1 MKTDLFAHEVTQTSA
16 VFGRKNEIR
25 VVFQGD
31 KAFTDNES
39 MVNLPALPMGVEID
53 ERSQRI
59 IRGYSDH
66 EAGHLRHTDKK
77 VLVKNEPLLRANPKL
92 HQIWNALEDVWLERR
107 VIEEYPGAMVNIRET
122 ATAVDGAALKRFKA
136 GDDVWLDDKFIG
148 PAAITWEGRRN
159 YGHETGKQCLER
171 VSETVRENVK
181 SWVEALDA
189 CKTTADVMELAKWA
203 HGQLQEGL
211 TEEPE
216 KYPGPGKKGEKKKE
230 GEGDGTKT
238 EASKE
243 EAKGEGEK
251 TGAKAGKGEDED
263 EDEDGAGDE
272 RQEDEGGHEAGSGA
286 KDERDDHEYMEFDLE
301 RAVEKTVG
309 ELKKAGGKGAYRP
322 YSTKDDKVHTRFD
335 AGDKYAPSQTYAKS
349 MRRIAAD
356 VPDKYVQRLGQVS
369 GNINVVRRKLER
381 SLMAQMNRSWTGGHL
396 AGRMDPKRLVSA
408 YRGEQNVYKMRDP
421 APELDTAVEIL
432 VDLSGSMRGYKAE
445 LAANVC
451 VVLAE
456 VLSKSGVPFEITGF
470 NNRSLPV
477 VKDDKTGGTDTIY
490 SGDLMHR
497 QPGFDR
503 YEPVDVYVFKA
514 FDERFAEA
522 KVYIAHLNQFADGNN
537 SDSDALLMVAPR
549 LEARLERRK
558 VFMVL
563 SDGHP
568 SFLGDEDKGEQ
579 HLKQVV
585 KDMKGRGI
593 ECIGIGILDASVGMF
608 YPRHVVVNELA
619 DLGKHAV
626 DQLAKVLLGERYIV
640 DPASLMKG
648 SAA

>member
-1 MKTDLFAHEVTQTSA
+1 MQTDLFVHEVTQTSA
-16 VFGRKNEIR
+16 VFGRKSEIR
-25 VVFQGD
+25 VVFQGEG
-31 KAFTDNES
+31 AFTDNES

-53 ERSQRI
+53 ERSQKI
-59 IRGYSDH
+59 IRGYADH
-66 EAGHLRHTDKK
+66 ESGHLRHTDKE
-77 VLVKNEPLLRANPKL
+77 VLVKNEKLMKANPKL
-92 HQIWNALEDVWLERR
+92 HQVWNALEDVWLERR
-107 VIEEYPGAMVNIRET
+107 VIEEYPGAMENIRET
-122 ATAVDGAALKRFKA
+122 ATAVDGAALNRFKA
-136 GDDVWLDDKFIG
+136 GDDVWMDDKFIG
-148 PAAITWEGRRN
+148 PAAITWEGRKD
-159 YGHETGKQCLER
+159 YGHDTGKQCLER

-181 SWVEALDA
+181 AWVEALDA

-203 HGQLQEGL
+203 HGKLQEGL
-211 TEEPE
+211 EREPE
-216 KYPGPGKKGEKKKE
+216 PWPGPGKKGKKKE
-230 GEGDGTKT
+230 GEGEGTGTKG

-243 EAKGEGEK
+243 EK
-251 TGAKAGKGEDED
+251 GKGEKAEAEASKGDDEG
-263 EDEDGAGDE
+263 DGETGGE
-272 RQEDEGGHEAGSGA
+272 RRKEQGGHEAGTGSKGG
-286 KDERDDHEYMEFDLE
+286 RDDHEYMEFDLT
-301 RAVEKTVG
+301 RAVEQTVG
-309 ELKKAGGKGAYRP
+309 ELKKAGGRSAYRP

-335 AGDKYAPSQTYAKS
+335 APDKYAPSQSYGNQ
-349 MRRIAAD
+349 MRRLARD
-356 VPDKYVQRLGQVS
+356 VPDKYQTRLGEVS

-381 SLMAQMNRSWTGGHL
+381 SLMAQMNRSWTGGHV

-456 VLSKSGVPFEITGF
+456 VLSKAGVAFEITGF
-470 NNRSLPV
+470 NNRSVAV
-477 VKDDKTGGTDTIY
+477 VTDPKSGAKGTVY
-490 SGDLMHR
+490 GVDLCGMH
-497 QPGFDR
+497 PGFDR

-549 LEARLERRK
+549 LEARLERKK

-568 SFLGDEDKGEQ
+568 SFIGSEGKGER
-579 HLKQVV
+579 HLVQVV
-585 KDMKGRGI
+585 KDMKARGI
-593 ECIGIGILDASVGMF
+593 ECVGIGISDANVSRF
-608 YPRHVVVNELA
+608 YPRHVVVNDLS